1 MERWRSA
8 NPGPNAQGSDSG
20 GNGDTGEAVR
30 KRYETK
36 QDLDNEEEVALFL
49 SKKWKADFIKLEE
62 KKWIVDF
69 LIKKGDHY
77 GWAELKCA
85 NINFGQYPFMISYKK
100 IEAARRLTET
110 SGKKFTLLFKCND
123 ELCYHK
129 WDFTKDYKFEY
140 GGRTVQTRDK
150 QDIEPVF
157 RIDPKDCTIVKGF
170 YA

>member
-1 MERWRSA
+1 MGFYGR
-8 NPGPNAQGSDSG
+8 
-20 GNGDTGEAVR
+20 VR
-30 KRYETK
+30 RDVRRIMRLRYETQ

-100 IEAARRLTET
+100 IEAAKQLYET
-110 SGKKFTLLFKCND
+110 SGKKFTLIFRCKD
-123 ELCYHK
+123 ALCYHN
-129 WDFTKDYKFEY
+129 WDFSKKYKFEV
-140 GGRTVQTRDK
+140 GGRTQATRDPE
-150 QDIEPVF
+150 DIEPIF
-157 RIDPKDCTIVKGF
+157 RIDPKDCTIVEG

>member
-1 MERWRSA
+1 MGFYGR
-8 NPGPNAQGSDSG
+8 
-20 GNGDTGEAVR
+20 VR
-30 KRYETK
+30 RDVRRIMRLRYETQ

-100 IEAARRLTET
+100 IEAAKQLYET
-110 SGKKFTLLFKCND
+110 SGKKFTLIFRCKD
-123 ELCYHK
+123 ALCYHN
-129 WDFTKDYKFEY
+129 WDFSKKYKFEL
-140 GGRTVQTRDK
+140 GGRTRATRDPE
-150 QDIEPVF
+150 DIEPIF
-157 RIDPKDCTIVKGF
+157 RIDPKDCTIVEG

>member
-1 MERWRSA
+1 MGFYGR
-8 NPGPNAQGSDSG
+8 
-20 GNGDTGEAVR
+20 VR
-30 KRYETK
+30 RDVRRIMRLRYETQ

-100 IEAARRLTET
+100 IEAAKQLYET
-110 SGKKFTLLFKCND
+110 SGKKFTLIFRCKD
-123 ELCYHK
+123 ALCYHN
-129 WDFTKDYKFEY
+129 WDFSKKYKFEL
-140 GGRTVQTRDK
+140 GGRKRATRDPE
-150 QDIEPVF
+150 DIEPIF
-157 RIDPKDCTIVKGF
+157 RIDPNDCTIGEG